1 MKIVST
7 DIQLASQHTA
17 VTRDTVRES
26 LRMWV
31 DLPRSEAGRPGS
43 GNRLPESA
51 PAVSISPE
59 ARSALETAP
68 STEIDPDKA
77 LELDLRYLLIKRM
90 VEQITGHEIRH
101 LRASDLQAAPPAN
114 LPDPATAATPAP
126 ARQPAGF
133 GIEYERHESH
143 YEAEQTL
150 FAAQGVVK
158 TADGREIRFQLEL
171 AMSREY
177 YREETISL
185 RAGDAAVKD
194 PLVIN
199 FGGQATQL
207 GGTRFSFDLD
217 ADGVH
222 DTIAFVGSGS
232 GFLVLDRNHDGIVN
246 DGSELFGPRT
256 GNGFQELARYDVDGN
271 HWIDESDPVFS
282 ELHIWTRD
290 AEGKDRLTPLAE
302 MGIGAIGLAQTAT
315 PFSLKTNE
323 NELLGQVRSSGVYLN
338 ENGTAGSVQQIDLV
352 V

>member
-1 MKIVST
+1 MKIAST

-17 VTRDTVRES
+17 ITRDTVRES

-31 DLPRSEAGRPGS
+31 APPPEAGRPGS

-51 PAVSISPE
+51 PTVSISAE

-68 STEIDPDKA
+68 TTEIDPDKA

-90 VEQITGHEIRH
+90 VEQITGHEIKH
-101 LRASDLQAAPPAN
+101 LRASDLQAAPPAD
-114 LPDPATAATPAP
+114 LPDPVTAAAPAP

-133 GIEYERHESH
+133 GIEYDRHESH

-177 YREETISL
+177 HREETISV
-185 RAGDAAVKD
+185 RAGDAVVKD

-199 FGGQATQL
+199 FGGQAAQL

-217 ADGVH
+217 ADGMQ

-232 GFLVLDRNHDGIVN
+232 GFLVLDRNRDGIVN

-290 AEGKDRLTPLAE
+290 AERQDRLTPLAE
-302 MGIGAIGLAQTAT
+302 MSIGAIGLAQTAT